1 MDLRKYIIEDRS
13 ISIYRISKISGIPE
27 STIRNALKK
36 DLDQMTIRVLKG
48 IALALGEKPEVL
60 LKELLRKENS
70 NNV

>member
-60 LKELLRKENS
+60 LKELLREENS